1 MEVKMNIRYP
11 ASESEKGQIIASI
24 DVFLWY
30 TERMADTGSDMGDS
44 IDVTESVGDIDAA
57 LEDLRAVS
65 RDILSAQK
73 VLKTICLRKESA
85 GEAK

>member
-1 MEVKMNIRYP
+1 MNTRFP
-11 ASESEKGQIIASI
+11 VSETEKGEIIASI
-24 DVFLWY
+24 DAFLWY
-30 TERMADTGSDMGDS
+30 TERMADTASHMRDS
-44 IDVTESVGDIDAA
+44 IAVSESVGDIDAA

-65 RDILSAQK
+65 RDMMSAQK

>member
-1 MEVKMNIRYP
+1 MNTRFP
-11 ASESEKGQIIASI
+11 VSETEKGEIIASI
-24 DVFLWY
+24 DAFLWY
-30 TERMADTGSDMGDS
+30 TERMADTASHMRDS
-44 IDVTESVGDIDAA
+44 IAVSESVGDIDAA

>member
-1 MEVKMNIRYP
+1 
-11 ASESEKGQIIASI
+11 
-24 DVFLWY
+24 
-30 TERMADTGSDMGDS
+30 MADTASHMRDS
-44 IDVTESVGDIDAA
+44 IDVSESVGDIDAA

>member
-1 MEVKMNIRYP
+1 MNTRFP
-11 ASESEKGQIIASI
+11 VSETEKGEIIASI
-24 DVFLWY
+24 DAFLWY
-30 TERMADTGSDMGDS
+30 TERMADTASHMRDNIAVS
-44 IDVTESVGDIDAA
+44 KSVGDIDAA

>member
-1 MEVKMNIRYP
+1 MNTRFP
-11 ASESEKGQIIASI
+11 VSETEKGEIIASI
-24 DVFLWY
+24 DAFLWY
-30 TERMADTGSDMGDS
+30 TERMADTASHMRDS
-44 IDVTESVGDIDAA
+44 IDVSESVGDIDAA

>member
-1 MEVKMNIRYP
+1 MNTRFP
-11 ASESEKGQIIASI
+11 VSETEKGEIIASI
-24 DVFLWY
+24 DAFLWY
-30 TERMADTGSDMGDS
+30 TERMADTASHMRDS
-44 IDVTESVGDIDAA
+44 IAVSKSVGDIDAA

>member
-1 MEVKMNIRYP
+1 
-11 ASESEKGQIIASI
+11 
-24 DVFLWY
+24 
-30 TERMADTGSDMGDS
+30 MADTASHMRDS
-44 IDVTESVGDIDAA
+44 IAVSESVGDIDAA
-57 LEDLRAVS
+57 LDDLRAVS